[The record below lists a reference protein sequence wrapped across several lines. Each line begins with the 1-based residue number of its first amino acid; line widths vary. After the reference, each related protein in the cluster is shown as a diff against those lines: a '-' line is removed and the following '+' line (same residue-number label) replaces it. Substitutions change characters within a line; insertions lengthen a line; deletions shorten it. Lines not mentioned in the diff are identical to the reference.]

1 VGTMIGM
8 KFGASGEAV
17 LSKFEADLILLLICC
32 YVAAFA
38 WSWGPLTW
46 LLPSEI
52 CPPEIR
58 SAGQAIDVSV
68 NMLFTFVIAQA
79 FLAMLCSM
87 KFGLFSLFAIFVNFM
102 TIFIYFFLP
111 ETKNVPIEEMNT
123 VESTLILGN
132 YTPFE
137 IHFSL
142 SFLYIHFSKRNKL
155 QNIFNFLYHINIF
168 LLLFK

>member
-1 VGTMIGM
+1 MIGM
-8 KFGASGEAV
+8 TFGASGEAV

-32 YVAAFA
+32 LCGCIRNFA

-52 CPPEIR
+52 SPPEIR
-58 SAGQAIDVSV
+58 SAGQAINVSV

-87 KFGLFSLFAIFVNFM
+87 KFGLFYLFAIFVNFM

-123 VESTLILGN
+123 AWKAHRLAV
-132 YTPFE
+132 
-137 IHFSL
+137 
-142 SFLYIHFSKRNKL
+142 
-155 QNIFNFLYHINIF
+155 
-168 LLLFK
+168 